1 MEDAIGKIPFF
12 LKKKLFSRLNNM
24 MDSKDSNYFV
34 GFFILDAANDAA
46 AQAEESKD
54 PNRLLR
60 LS

>member
-1 MEDAIGKIPFF
+1 MEDAIGKIPF
-12 LKKKLFSRLNNM
+12 KKKLLSRLNNM

-34 GFFILDAANDAA
+34 GFFYILDAANDAA

>member
-1 MEDAIGKIPFF
+1 MEDAIGKIC
-12 LKKKLFSRLNNM
+12 KKNKLLSRL
-24 MDSKDSNYFV
+24 
-34 GFFILDAANDAA
+34 ILFLINFSDAANDAA